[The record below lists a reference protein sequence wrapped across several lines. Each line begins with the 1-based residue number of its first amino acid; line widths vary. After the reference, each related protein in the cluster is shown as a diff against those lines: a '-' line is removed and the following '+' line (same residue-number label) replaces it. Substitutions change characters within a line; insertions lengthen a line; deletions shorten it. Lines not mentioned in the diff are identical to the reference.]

1 MRIIAGVAKGRNL
14 VQVANATRPTS
25 DRAREA
31 LFSSIQSEFGDFSNL
46 TFIDLYAGSGAIG
59 LEALSRGFSQV
70 VAVEKD
76 ESAIKTIKENY
87 DLVKRAN
94 PNGKFSLIATS
105 VKKYL
110 NTPATSKFDVVFMD
124 PPYETENVEVEDV
137 IKQLQNNQFLK
148 SGALI
153 IIERPSK
160 GSEITWPH
168 PLKSSRMREYGTAV
182 FYFATYEL

>member
-46 TFIDLYAGSGAIG
+46 TFLDLYAGSGAIG

-76 ESAIKTIKENY
+76 EFATKTIKENL
-87 DLVKRAN
+87 DLVARGFPPINSPRAHAA
-94 PNGKFSLIATS
+94 PVHSTRFDYGLPEATKLEEIL
-105 VKKYL
+105 VR
-110 NTPATSKFDVVFMD
+110 
-124 PPYETENVEVEDV
+124 
-137 IKQLQNNQFLK
+137 LK
-148 SGALI
+148 WKMACPVMI
-153 IIERPSK
+153 
-160 GSEITWPH
+160 
-168 PLKSSRMREYGTAV
+168 
-182 FYFATYEL
+182 FF